1 MHKIVLIGKNSSKD
15 EYWQIL
21 REFNQDVLRFT
32 NIKSALKVLEN
43 SQDRLELIVIDKEEI
58 KPPFLRK
65 LNNLTKDSP
74 RIILYENSER
84 GLLQY
89 LRYPFTYPLF
99 NPKPETL
106 LMVSK
111 NILYSKNLHKDN
123 EILKIENKETKETLR
138 FFEEISKILTS
149 SIDLD
154 EMLHI
159 IMKKVK
165 EITRAD
171 AWSVLLLDEESNELV
186 FRNVEGRKKK
196 HLHQM
201 RVKLGEGIAGWVA
214 KEGIPVIVPDVSKD
228 SRFSCR
234 IDKVIN
240 FKIRSL
246 LCVPIISK
254 GKSIGVI
261 ELVSKDKEKP
271 FTKDDLD
278 FMLKFTD
285 HAALAIERATLYQRM
300 AELVI
305 TDDLTKLFNT
315 RYLHRTLDTEIYRCD
330 RYKTSLSLIFMDVDH
345 FKVINDTYGHL
356 VGSKLLVEIAQ
367 LLLKHLRAADIV
379 ARYGGDEYVIV
390 LPQTPPGSASKIAE
404 RLRRSIE
411 QNIFLKKEGYFIKV
425 TASFGVASY
434 PESAKTK
441 EDLLRLADE
450 AMYRIKNT
458 TRNGVYAIT

>member
-1 MHKIVLIGKNSSKD
+1 MPKIILIGKNSSKA
-15 EYWQIL
+15 EYWQSL
-21 REFNQDVLRFT
+21 RELNREVLRFT
-32 NIKSALKVLEN
+32 GLKGALKILE
-43 SQDRLELIVIDKEEI
+43 SSPDRPELIVIDKEEI
-58 KPPFLRK
+58 KDPFLKRFDSI
-65 LNNLTKDSP
+65 TKDIP
-74 RIILYENSER
+74 RIILYENTQR
-84 GLLQY
+84 GI
-89 LRYPFTYPLF
+89 LRWLKYPFTYPLSS
-99 NPKPETL
+99 PRPETINL
-106 LMVSK
+106 VAQNL
-111 NILYSKNLHKDN
+111 IYAKNLYIEN
-123 EILKIENKETKETLR
+123 EILKKENKTTKETLL

-149 SIDLD
+149 SLELD
-154 EMLHI
+154 EILKA

-165 EITRAD
+165 DIIHAD
-171 AWSVLLLDEESNELV
+171 ACFVLLLDEESNELV
-186 FRNVEGRKKK
+186 FKNVEGKNKKNI
-196 HLHQM
+196 HQL

-228 SRFSCR
+228 NRFSCKV
-234 IDKVIN
+234 DKVIPS
-240 FKIRSL
+240 KIRSL
-246 LCVPIISK
+246 LSVPIISK
-254 GKSIGVI
+254 GKTIGVI
-261 ELVSKDKEKP
+261 EVVRKDRERP

-278 FMLKFTD
+278 FMLKLVDLT
-285 HAALAIERATLYQRM
+285 ALAIEKATLYQKM

-345 FKVINDTYGHL
+345 FKRINDTYGHL

-367 LLLKHLRAADIV
+367 LLLKHLRTADIV

-390 LPQTPPGSASKIAE
+390 LPQTPPEAASKIAE
-404 RLRRSIE
+404 RLRKKLE
-411 QNIFLKKEGYFIKV
+411 QNVFLKKDGYSIKV

-458 TRNGVYAIT
+458 TRNGVFTIL

>member
-1 MHKIVLIGKNSSKD
+1 MHRIILIGKNSSKD
-15 EYWQIL
+15 EYWQVL

-32 NIKSALKVLEN
+32 NIKSALKVLEA

-58 KPPFLRK
+58 KNTYLRK
-65 LNNLTKDSP
+65 LNNLTKEIP
-74 RIILYENSER
+74 RIILYEDSER
-84 GLLQY
+84 GLLQC
-89 LRYPFTYPLF
+89 LKHPFTYPLF
-99 NPKPETL
+99 NPKPQTL

-123 EILKIENKETKETLR
+123 EILKTENEDTKETLR
-138 FFEEISKILTS
+138 FFEGISKILTS

-159 IMKKVK
+159 IMKQVK
-165 EITRAD
+165 EITHAD
-171 AWSVLLLDEESNELV
+171 AWSVLLLDEENNELV

-196 HLHQM
+196 HLQQM

-214 KEGIPVIVPDVSKD
+214 REGVPVIVPDVSKD

-261 ELVSKDKEKP
+261 ELVSKDREKP
-271 FTKDDLD
+271 FTKEDLD
-278 FMLKFTD
+278 FMLKFVD

-390 LPQTPPGSASKIAE
+390 LPQTPPDSAAKIAE
-404 RLRRSIE
+404 RLRRNIE
-411 QNIFLKKEGYFIKV
+411 QNIFLRKEGYFIKV

>member
-1 MHKIVLIGKNSSKD
+1 MPKIILIGKNSSKD
-15 EYWQIL
+15 EYWQSL
-21 REFNQDVLRFT
+21 RELNREVLRFT
-32 NIKSALKVLEN
+32 GLKGALKILD
-43 SQDRLELIVIDKEEI
+43 SSPDRPELIVIDKEEI
-58 KPPFLRK
+58 KAPFLKRF
-65 LNNLTKDSP
+65 NSSTKDIP
-74 RIILYENSER
+74 RIILYENSQR
-84 GLLQY
+84 GFLQW
-89 LRYPFTYPLF
+89 LRYPFTYPLSS
-99 NPKPETL
+99 PRPETVNL
-106 LMVSK
+106 VAK
-111 NILYSKNLHKDN
+111 NLIYAKNLHIEN
-123 EILKIENKETKETLR
+123 EILKKENRATREILI

-149 SIDLD
+149 SLELD
-154 EMLHI
+154 EILKA

-165 EITRAD
+165 DIIHAD
-171 AWSVLLLDEESNELV
+171 AWSVLLFDEESNELV
-186 FRNVEGRKKK
+186 FKNVEGKKK
-196 HLHQM
+196 KNIHQL

-228 SRFSCR
+228 NRFSCR
-234 IDKVIN
+234 IDKVIH

-246 LCVPIISK
+246 LSVPIISK
-254 GKSIGVI
+254 GKTIGVI
-261 ELVSKDKEKP
+261 EVVRKDREKP

-278 FMLKFTD
+278 FMLKLVD
-285 HAALAIERATLYQRM
+285 LAALAIERATLYQKM

-345 FKVINDTYGHL
+345 FKIINDTYGHL

-367 LLLKHLRAADIV
+367 LLLKHLRTADIV

-390 LPQTPPGSASKIAE
+390 LPQTPPEAASRIAE
-404 RLRRSIE
+404 RLRKNIE
-411 QNIFLKKEGYFIKV
+411 QNIFLRKDGYFIKV

-458 TRNGVYAIT
+458 TRNGVFTIL

>member
-1 MHKIVLIGKNSSKD
+1 MPKIILIGKNSSKD
-15 EYWQIL
+15 EYWQSL
-21 REFNQDVLRFT
+21 RELNSEVLRFT
-32 NIKSALKVLEN
+32 GLKSALKIID
-43 SQDRLELIVIDKEEI
+43 SSPDRPELIVIDKEEI
-58 KPPFLRK
+58 KEPFLKRF
-65 LNNLTKDSP
+65 NSNTKDIP
-74 RIILYENSER
+74 RIILYDSPQR
-84 GLLQY
+84 GVLQW
-89 LRYPFTYPLF
+89 LKYPFTYPLSS
-99 NPKPETL
+99 PRPETVNL
-106 LMVSK
+106 VAK
-111 NILYSKNLHKDN
+111 NLIYAKNLH
-123 EILKIENKETKETLR
+123 IENESLKKENKITKETLI

-149 SIDLD
+149 SLELD
-154 EMLHI
+154 EILKA

-165 EITRAD
+165 DIIHAD

-186 FRNVEGRKKK
+186 FKNVEGKKK
-196 HLHQM
+196 KNIHQL

-214 KEGIPVIVPDVSKD
+214 KEGLPVIVPDVSKD

-234 IDKVIN
+234 IDKVIHC
-240 FKIRSL
+240 KIRSL
-246 LCVPIISK
+246 LSVPIISK
-254 GKSIGVI
+254 GKTIGVI
-261 ELVSKDKEKP
+261 EVVRKDRERP

-278 FMLKFTD
+278 FMLKLVD
-285 HAALAIERATLYQRM
+285 LAALAIERATLYQKM

-345 FKVINDTYGHL
+345 FKLINDTYGHL

-367 LLLKHLRAADIV
+367 LLLKHLRTADIV

-390 LPQTPPGSASKIAE
+390 LPQTPPESASRIAE
-404 RLRRSIE
+404 RLRKNIE
-411 QNIFLKKEGYFIKV
+411 QNVFLRKDGYFIKV

-458 TRNGVYAIT
+458 TRNGVFTIL

>member
-1 MHKIVLIGKNSSKD
+1 MHRVILIGKNSSRD
-15 EYWQIL
+15 EYWQTL
-21 REFNQDVLRFT
+21 REISQEVLRFT
-32 NIKSALKVLEN
+32 GIKGALKLLN
-43 SQDRLELIVIDKEEI
+43 SSNNRPSLIVIDREEI
-58 KPPFLRK
+58 KNPYHKKF
-65 LNNLTKDSP
+65 NHLTKDLP
-74 RIILYENSER
+74 RIIIYEDNQK
-84 GLLQY
+84 GILQH
-89 LRYPFTYPLF
+89 LRHSFTYPLHM
-99 NPKPETL
+99 PAPQTL
-106 LMVSK
+106 LQ
-111 NILYSKNLHKDN
+111 ISKNLLNLKNLHEEN
-123 EILKIENKETKETLR
+123 ESLKAENRHTKRELQ

-149 SIDLD
+149 SLELD
-154 EMLHI
+154 EMLKL
-159 IMKKVK
+159 IMKKAK
-165 EITRAD
+165 DMTRAD

-186 FRNVEGRKKK
+186 FRNVEGKKK
-196 HLHQM
+196 KALHQM

-214 KEGIPVIVPDVSKD
+214 KEGVPVIVPDVSRD

-234 IDKVIN
+234 VDKVIH
-240 FKIRSL
+240 FRIRSL
-246 LCVPIISK
+246 LSVPIISK
-254 GKSIGVI
+254 GKCIGVI
-261 ELVSKDKEKP
+261 ELVSKNKEKP

-278 FMLKFTD
+278 FMLKLVD
-285 HAALAIERATLYQRM
+285 HAALAIERATLYQKM

-345 FKVINDTYGHL
+345 FKLINDTYGHL

-367 LLLKHLRAADIV
+367 LLLKHLRSADIV

-390 LPQTPPGSASKIAE
+390 LPQTPPDAASKIAE
-404 RLRRSIE
+404 RLRRNIE
-411 QNIFLKKEGYFIKV
+411 QNIFLKKDGYFIKV

-458 TRNGVYAIT
+458 TRNGVYTII

>member
-1 MHKIVLIGKNSSKD
+1 MPKIILIGKNSSKD
-15 EYWQIL
+15 EYWQSL
-21 REFNQDVLRFT
+21 RELNYEVLRFT
-32 NIKSALKVLEN
+32 GLKGALKILG
-43 SQDRLELIVIDKEEI
+43 SSPDRPELIVIDKEEI
-58 KPPFLRK
+58 KDPFLKRF
-65 LNNLTKDSP
+65 NSSTKDIP
-74 RIILYENSER
+74 RIILYENAQR
-84 GLLQY
+84 GFLQW
-89 LRYPFTYPLF
+89 LRYPFTYPLSS
-99 NPKPETL
+99 PRPETVNL
-106 LMVSK
+106 VA
-111 NILYSKNLHKDN
+111 KNLIYAKNLLVEN
-123 EILKIENKETKETLR
+123 ESLKKENKTTKETLI

-149 SIDLD
+149 SLELD
-154 EMLHI
+154 EILKA

-165 EITRAD
+165 DIIHAD
-171 AWSVLLLDEESNELV
+171 ACSVLLLDEESNELV
-186 FRNVEGRKKK
+186 FKNVEGKNKKNI
-196 HLHQM
+196 HQL

-228 SRFSCR
+228 NRFSCR
-234 IDKVIN
+234 IDKVIH

-246 LCVPIISK
+246 LSVPIISK
-254 GKSIGVI
+254 GKTIGVI
-261 ELVSKDKEKP
+261 EVVRKDRERP
-271 FTKDDLD
+271 FSKDDLD
-278 FMLKFTD
+278 FMLKLVD
-285 HAALAIERATLYQRM
+285 LAALAIERATLYQKM

-345 FKVINDTYGHL
+345 FKIINDTYGHL

-367 LLLKHLRAADIV
+367 LLLKHLRTADIV

-390 LPQTPPGSASKIAE
+390 LPQTPPESASRIAE
-404 RLRRSIE
+404 RLRKNIE
-411 QNIFLKKEGYFIKV
+411 QNVFLKKDGYFIKV

-458 TRNGVYAIT
+458 TRNGVFTIL

>member
-1 MHKIVLIGKNSSKD
+1 MPKIILIGKNSSKD
-15 EYWQIL
+15 EYWQSL
-21 REFNQDVLRFT
+21 RELNREVLRFT
-32 NIKSALKVLEN
+32 GLKGALKILD
-43 SQDRLELIVIDKEEI
+43 SSPDRPELIVIDKEEI
-58 KPPFLRK
+58 KDPFLKRF
-65 LNNLTKDSP
+65 NSSTKDIP
-74 RIILYENSER
+74 RIILYENAQR
-84 GLLQY
+84 GFLQW
-89 LRYPFTYPLF
+89 LRYPFTYPLSS
-99 NPKPETL
+99 PRPETVNL
-106 LMVSK
+106 VAK
-111 NILYSKNLHKDN
+111 NLIYAKNLHIENESLKKEN
-123 EILKIENKETKETLR
+123 KTTKEILI

-149 SIDLD
+149 SLELD
-154 EMLHI
+154 EILKA

-165 EITRAD
+165 DIIHAD

-186 FRNVEGRKKK
+186 FKNVEGKKK
-196 HLHQM
+196 KNIHQL

-228 SRFSCR
+228 NRFSCR
-234 IDKVIN
+234 IDKVIH

-246 LCVPIISK
+246 LSVPIISK
-254 GKSIGVI
+254 GKTIGVI
-261 ELVSKDKEKP
+261 EVVRKDRERP

-278 FMLKFTD
+278 FMLKLVD
-285 HAALAIERATLYQRM
+285 LAALAIERATLYQKM

-345 FKVINDTYGHL
+345 FKTINDTYGHL

-367 LLLKHLRAADIV
+367 LLLRHLRAADIV

-390 LPQTPPGSASKIAE
+390 LPQTPPESASRIAE
-404 RLRRSIE
+404 RLRKNIE
-411 QNIFLKKEGYFIKV
+411 QNIFLRKDGYFIKV

-458 TRNGVYAIT
+458 TRNGVFTII